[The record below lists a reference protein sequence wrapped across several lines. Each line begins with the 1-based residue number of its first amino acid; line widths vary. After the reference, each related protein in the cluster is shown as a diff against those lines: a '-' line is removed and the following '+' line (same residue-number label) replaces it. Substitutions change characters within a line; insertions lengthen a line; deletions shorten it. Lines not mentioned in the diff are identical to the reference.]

1 MSNSSKKVALLLHDL
16 EEGGMQVVCLKLMQ
30 ALNEHPNLEL
40 ELVLSNQAG
49 DFLNRVPDN
58 ISLINL
64 AIPFQLCLKYVY
76 HLTIALSQYLRRSK
90 PDVIL
95 SNLPFVNLI
104 TLLSKILSFS
114 QVSTILVEHTLPLE
128 RSLQHEGDNKL
139 SQRFTSIL
147 TVMTRILYPYAD
159 HIVTPSHGMAKELSQ
174 AIGLKGYQLDKLK
187 AVYNPVVDCQLFQ
200 KAQQVLE
207 HPWFQPNQ
215 PPVILAVGRL
225 TVQKDYTTLLQAFAL
240 LRKEMPARLVI
251 LGDGPMRAQLEALIT
266 TLNIEADVDL
276 PGFVDNPYGYMSRS
290 SVFVL
295 SSVWETFGVVLVEAL
310 ACGCPVISTDCDYGP
325 AEVLDN
331 GEYGSLVPVK
341 DTYALSQAMKA
352 VLTTSTHD
360 PQKLKERAQSF
371 SLEQSANQYLSM
383 MEVSML
389 DPKTSADISQ
399 DALFPT

>member
-16 EEGGMQVVCLKLMQ
+16 EEGGMQSVCLKLMQ
-30 ALNEHPNLEL
+30 ALSEHPNLEL

-49 DFLNRVPDN
+49 GFLDRVPDS
-58 ISLINL
+58 ITTINF

-76 HLTIALSQYLRRSK
+76 HLTIALSKYLKRSK
-90 PDVIL
+90 PDIIL

-104 TLLSKILSFS
+104 TLLAKILSFS
-114 QVSTILVEHTLPLE
+114 RVSTILVEHTLPLE
-128 RSLQHEGDNKL
+128 RSLQHEGENKL

-147 TVMTRILYPYAD
+147 TAMTRILYPYAD
-159 HIVTPSHGMAKELSQ
+159 YIVTPSHGMAKELSQ
-174 AIGLKGYQLDKLK
+174 ALGLKGYQLDKLK
-187 AVYNPVVDCQLFQ
+187 VIYNPVVDRQLFQ
-200 KAQQVLE
+200 KALQGLK

-225 TVQKDYTTLLQAFAL
+225 TSQKDHITLLQAFAL
-240 LRKEMPARLVI
+240 LRQEMTARLVI

-266 TLNIEADVDL
+266 TLNMDADVDL
-276 PGFVDNPYGYMSRS
+276 PGFVDNPYAYMSRS

-325 AEVLDN
+325 AEVLDH

-341 DTYALSQAMKA
+341 DAYALSQSMKA
-352 VLTTSTHD
+352 VLITSTYDH
-360 PQKLKERAQSF
+360 QKLKDRAQSF
-371 SLEQSANQYLSM
+371 SLDQSANQYLSIM
-383 MEVSML
+383 GVSRL
-389 DPKTSADISQ
+389 DSKATSQISQ
-399 DALFPT
+399 DTLFTT